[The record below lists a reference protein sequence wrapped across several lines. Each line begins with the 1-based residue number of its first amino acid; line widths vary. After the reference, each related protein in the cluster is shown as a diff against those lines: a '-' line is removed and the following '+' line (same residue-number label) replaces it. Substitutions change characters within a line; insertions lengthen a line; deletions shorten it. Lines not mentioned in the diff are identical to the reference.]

1 MPLEA
6 HMNFTPA
13 ESAIL
18 AWFAEHSRDE
28 SLRAQI
34 SAARAG
40 ERETTSIGF
49 LTQLLLPPEFDLP
62 ENAADESQLALE
74 GCGLFAPELDPF
86 ADCLLHTRGG
96 RIVSLEV
103 HAVAEGHPLSVSS
116 FEVREVRSNAVD
128 LR

>member
-1 MPLEA
+1 
-6 HMNFTPA
+6 MNFTPA
-13 ESAIL
+13 EMAIL

-34 SAARAG
+34 AVATAG
-40 ERETTSIGF
+40 TRETTSAGF
-49 LTQLLLPPEFDLP
+49 FTQLLLPSGFELT
-62 ENAADESQLALE
+62 ESAVGETQAALG

-96 RIVSLEV
+96 RLVSLEV
-103 HAVAEGHPLSVSS
+103 YAVAEGHPLSVSS
-116 FEVREVRSNAVD
+116 FKVRDVRGNTVD